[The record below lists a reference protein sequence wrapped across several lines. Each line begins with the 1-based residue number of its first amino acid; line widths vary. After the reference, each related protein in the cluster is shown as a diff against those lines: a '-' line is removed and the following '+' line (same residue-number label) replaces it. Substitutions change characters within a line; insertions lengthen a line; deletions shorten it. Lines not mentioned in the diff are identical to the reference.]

1 MKSGSLRH
9 IITVERATSTVDA
22 FGTPTTA
29 WATHA
34 TLRAEV
40 KQQTTE
46 EFIRSQGAVDE
57 RIVIFSTRFVP
68 GLTNADRVMWQGK
81 AHNIREIGVIGH
93 DRGLEIR
100 TVTVE

>member
-9 IITVERATSTVDA
+9 SIDVERATSTVDA
-22 FGTPTTA
+22 LGTPTTA
-29 WATHA
+29 WTVHT

-40 KQQTTE
+40 KQQSAE
-46 EFIRSQGAVDE
+46 EFIRSQGATDE
-57 RIVIFSTRFVP
+57 RVVIFITRFADV
-68 GLTNADRVMWQGK
+68 TNADRVMWQDK

-100 TVTVE
+100 TVTLE